1 MGNLRM
7 KKIFLLL
14 TAVFCGVAVANDR
27 PVVAVLDFTNE
38 TQARWWRTD
47 VGRELGGMLANELV
61 STGAFKVV
69 ERQKLDSVLGEQD
82 LGASGRVSKSSA
94 AKMGKVTG
102 AQYLITGKVASYEE
116 NTSGT
121 GGGVSFKGIS
131 LGGKKSSAY
140 LAIDLRVVNSTT
152 GEVEYARTIEGTSKG
167 GGLSVG
173 VFRGGFGGSL
183 GGHKKTPT
191 GKAIRAALIEATD
204 YLACVMYDQD
214 SCMKEFRKKERSRR
228 KKSKSSLKLD

>member
-1 MGNLRM
+1 M
-7 KKIFLLL
+7 KKLFLLL
-14 TAVFCGVAVANDR
+14 TAMMCSGMAAAQDR
-27 PVVAVLDFTNE
+27 PVVAVLDFTND
-38 TQARWWRTD
+38 TQAAWWRSD

-102 AQYLITGKVASYEE
+102 AQYLITGKVAAYEE
-116 NTSGT
+116 NTSGS

-152 GEVEYARTIEGTSKG
+152 GEVEYVRTVEGKSKG
-167 GGLSVG
+167 GGMSVG
-173 VFRGGFGGSL
+173 LSRGGFGGSL

-214 SCMKEFRKKERSRR
+214 SCMKEYRDKERKRR
-228 KKSKSSLKLD
+228 KKSKSALSLD